1 MTYNEETG
9 VYTVTLSEFGT
20 VCQSLEE
27 NTVETAYKFNITEI
41 DSIESLTEVIIN
53 CPCYCDLSHT
63 TLPSDNTYLLKVFFN
78 CVKLVKS
85 PIIPDGVTSLAWAFR
100 GCTNLKE
107 VPIIPDSVT
116 NLGQAF
122 RDCVN
127 ITEVPFISNNVTN
140 FLNAFSGCTNLKQVT
155 IDFNETATME
165 GTFYGCSN
173 LERIYLFDDNLTK
186 ARALV
191 AAVES
196 GGNFLEGVTA
206 SKYVRLPYTG
216 EKEITFSD
224 LDFYL
229 KYLDDN
235 TEETAYK
242 LNITGLTTGNL
253 TQKSTNVTE
262 NLITTTVYHSDL
274 SKIFFNNRNKYVDIS
289 STVLPSGTKTM
300 TSTFSVWDSFQSY
313 PLKIIGFP
321 ELPTTVT
328 NIQSCFRGN
337 EYIKQLRIPNTV
349 DIRYAFQDCVNL
361 ERVWLLKS
369 PSYYANAILNCTN
382 LKKMYFPTTANV
394 TTARNN
400 KSSIGLYSEL
410 DEKETLVWNFTYYEN
425 VPISITELEM
435 ALQSLDV
442 NTAEEPYYIQ
452 VINITAAKAKG
463 EFSATP
469 SNTASLQSIVLKN
482 PTKFIYINN
491 NDTSYT
497 ETITDMSFFLF
508 GCTSVVGFKGFPKD
522 VSIIWSAFV
531 CPSLR
536 EIEEIPDSVTDMR
549 NALALTQLE
558 EIRRVPE
565 NVTQYSVAFTEC
577 PNLKKVYLTKTVSGE
592 CPFSKNPNLEKVFV
606 NTEEERQDLIS
617 LMSTDESFTNKDLN
631 TIVETLKKGTVNVKT
646 EDGIFTAE
654 IYSDEIALQKTD
666 IQPIKLAKNKK
677 AYYMQTVGQKFLAD
691 CKNKGSGTLLKTL
704 INDEPVFVACSAGS
718 FAEPFVK
725 PYDTTLGNYF
735 EITDSTEL
743 TIPKEWFGQKGGVM
757 LVCSGKGSGDLGG
770 NGYIR
775 RIEFPSDIKEDININ
790 ISFIINP
797 DANGLKGN
805 DTGTYTDY
813 YCGKYVGTPHETCYS
828 RSVKGYGLSGF
839 TAGANIVVQIGEKV
853 TTVYGGG
860 GQGGLGGSITYV
872 SSCDRFAT
880 SYCILGGEKT
890 ITATGGAG
898 GLTGAGTGT
907 RLGANGLIGGQGL
920 SYNSNDLNNA
930 FSDWTGAAKVLIYKY
945 L

>member
-41 DSIESLTEVIIN
+41 DSIESLTETVRYY
-53 CPCYCDLSHT
+53 CARYCDFSYT
-63 TLPSDNTYLLKVFFN
+63 TLPSDNTNLEDVFLN
-78 CVKLVKS
+78 CVKLVKA
-85 PIIPDGVTSLAWAFR
+85 PIIPDGVTSLASAFF

-116 NLGQAF
+116 DLTQTF
-122 RDCVN
+122 CFCVN
-127 ITEVPFISNNVTN
+127 IIEVPFISNNVTKLAFA
-140 FLNAFSGCTNLKQVT
+140 FLGCTNLKQVT
-155 IDFNETATME
+155 IDFNKNCMME
-165 GTFYGCSN
+165 NAFRECSN

-191 AAVES
+191 AAVKS
-196 GGNFLEGVTA
+196 GILTSEALIA
-206 SKYVRLPYTG
+206 SEYVRLPYTG
-216 EKEITFSD
+216 EKEIAFSD

-253 TQKSTNVTE
+253 TQKSSSVTE

-300 TSTFSVWDSFQSY
+300 TSTFSAWDNLQPY
-313 PLKIIGFP
+313 PLKIVGFP

-328 NIQSCFRGN
+328 NIQCCFRGN
-337 EYIKQLRIPNTV
+337 EYIKQLHIPNTV
-349 DIRYAFQDCVNL
+349 TDVRYAFQDCVNL
-361 ERVWLLKS
+361 ERVWLLKM

-442 NTAEEPYYIQ
+442 NIAEEPYYIQ

-508 GCTSVVGFKGFPKD
+508 GCTSIVGFKGFPED

-536 EIEEIPDSVTDMR
+536 EIEEIPDSVTDLR

-558 EIRRVPE
+558 EIRRIPE
-565 NVTQYSVAFTEC
+565 NIAQYSVAFTEC

-592 CPFSKNPNLEKVFV
+592 CPFSKNPMLEKV
-606 NTEEERQDLIS
+606 L
-617 LMSTDESFTNKDLN
+617 
-631 TIVETLKKGTVNVKT
+631 
-646 EDGIFTAE
+646 
-654 IYSDEIALQKTD
+654 
-666 IQPIKLAKNKK
+666 
-677 AYYMQTVGQKFLAD
+677 
-691 CKNKGSGTLLKTL
+691 
-704 INDEPVFVACSAGS
+704 
-718 FAEPFVK
+718 
-725 PYDTTLGNYF
+725 
-735 EITDSTEL
+735 
-743 TIPKEWFGQKGGVM
+743 
-757 LVCSGKGSGDLGG
+757 
-770 NGYIR
+770 
-775 RIEFPSDIKEDININ
+775 
-790 ISFIINP
+790 
-797 DANGLKGN
+797 
-805 DTGTYTDY
+805 
-813 YCGKYVGTPHETCYS
+813 
-828 RSVKGYGLSGF
+828 
-839 TAGANIVVQIGEKV
+839 
-853 TTVYGGG
+853 
-860 GQGGLGGSITYV
+860 
-872 SSCDRFAT
+872 
-880 SYCILGGEKT
+880 
-890 ITATGGAG
+890 
-898 GLTGAGTGT
+898 
-907 RLGANGLIGGQGL
+907 
-920 SYNSNDLNNA
+920 
-930 FSDWTGAAKVLIYKY
+930 
-945 L
+945 